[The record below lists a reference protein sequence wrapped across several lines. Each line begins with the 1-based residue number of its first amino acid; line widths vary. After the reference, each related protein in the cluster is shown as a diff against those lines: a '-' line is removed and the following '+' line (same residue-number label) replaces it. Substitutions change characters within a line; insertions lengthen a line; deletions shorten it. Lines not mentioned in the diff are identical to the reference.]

1 MSFLAGWDLETVCS
15 ADGSMFSELNE
26 IIRYVERLQGSIATW
41 LVSFVFASFTCFGEV
56 SIRMR
61 KTTL

>member
-41 LVSFVFASFTCFGEV
+41 LKWQELRRVIGRRAG
-56 SIRMR
+56 I
-61 KTTL
+61 